1 MKTMSVLLM
10 ALVAGLVACSDGGGS
25 GDKPNGPT
33 NFEPARK
40 PANAVSAADQKYYQ
54 QLIVKATQH
63 LPKDEV
69 IFSTVLSGSK
79 AESVK
84 QEDRDKAIALLN
96 EDGKNIAR
104 LMQGRCQINEAQ
116 STTTGDTE
124 MRVGAK
130 QREVGWMSITDTST
144 CLIPMS
150 KNAQADSVI
159 TSIDGNSKL
168 VHIKSTTTMVDS
180 TTRKVND
187 DFVQYRTN
195 LRSTATNVTS
205 KANLDVAFTQDN
217 ITMKANIK
225 GNGTMAYELV
235 DGDYIRGPVTFEAVI
250 DSGSGKANG
259 QFLYDLQTSRGALR
273 IVMIGTESG
282 QEVYVNGEKVNP
294 DDFGPLAKELKL
306 SANNAST
313 LQAMA
318 KKLLK

>member
-1 MKTMSVLLM
+1 MKTMSLVLM
-10 ALVAGLVACSDGGGS
+10 ALVAGLVACSEDSGS
-25 GDKPNGPT
+25 GNKPNGPT

-54 QLIVKATQH
+54 QLIVTATQH

-104 LMQGRCQINEAQ
+104 LIQDRCQINQAQ

-130 QREVGWMSITDTST
+130 QREVGTMSITDESS

-150 KNAQADSVI
+150 RNAQSDSVI

-180 TTRKVND
+180 TSRKVND
-187 DFVQYRTN
+187 DYVQYRTN
-195 LRSTATNVTS
+195 LRSTATNVVS
-205 KANLDVAFTQDN
+205 KANLDVAFSQDK
-217 ITMKANIK
+217 ITMKAVVK
-225 GNGTMAYELV
+225 GNGTMAYELM
-235 DGDYIRGPVTFEAVI
+235 DGDYVRGPVTFEASI
-250 DSGSGKANG
+250 DSGANKANG

-294 DDFGPLAKELKL
+294 GDFGPLGTELQL
-306 SANNAST
+306 SKSNVSA

-318 KKLLK
+318 KKLLQ